1 MNKLDEFLKLNE
13 LTEMYEKNR
22 SQSHVPF
29 SEEDIAD
36 DNLLDC
42 SFYWDESEE
51 GFYFWQSVNDDYLT
65 WLYEEQGKLE
75 TLREVS

>member
-22 SQSHVPF
+22 LLSHMPF
-29 SEEDIAD
+29 PEEAIPD
-36 DNLLDC
+36 DSLLVC

-51 GFYFWQSVNDDYLT
+51 GFNFWQSVNDDYLT

-75 TLREVS
+75 TIR